1 MLLPPDFSP
10 DLVPIPAPPGLLA
23 EGEHHLGL
31 HHGPDERRPH
41 GALGGTRPE
50 PGPAGPRPT
59 RPIVPLVVTE
69 LARGGLALDVEHPGQ
84 QPGFPVGDGL
94 RTPVDRLPERAGHDR
109 LVRMGE
115 TDEHLLGLVRS
126 HHERWDGLGYPD
138 GLAGES
144 IALGPRFFAVI
155 DSFDAMTSIR
165 PYRDR
170 IGEDAAELAL
180 LELEAGK
187 GTRYWPEAVDAFTD
201 LYRSEQIT
209 WILHYFNDDVPVP
222 DFGDP
227 S

>member
-1 MLLPPDFSP
+1 M
-10 DLVPIPAPPGLLA
+10 DLDIVQSLVKSIELKDRSTAAHTWRVVLYTRALA
-23 EGEHHLGL
+23 ERAGL
-31 HHGPDERRPH
+31 EK
-41 GALGGTRPE
+41 
-50 PGPAGPRPT
+50 
-59 RPIVPLVVTE
+59 PLVE
-69 LARGGLALDVEHPGQ
+69 RLCIGAALHDVGKIDIP
-84 QPGFPVGDGL
+84 DAIL
-94 RTPVDRLPERAGHDR
+94 TKASRLTDAEFDIIKTHTTLGHDR

-180 LELEAGK
+180 RELEAGK

>member
-1 MLLPPDFSP
+1 M
-10 DLVPIPAPPGLLA
+10 DLDIVQSLVKSIELKDRSTAAHTWRVVLYTRALA
-23 EGEHHLGL
+23 ERAGL
-31 HHGPDERRPH
+31 EK
-41 GALGGTRPE
+41 
-50 PGPAGPRPT
+50 
-59 RPIVPLVVTE
+59 PLVE
-69 LARGGLALDVEHPGQ
+69 RLCIGAALHDVGKIDIP
-84 QPGFPVGDGL
+84 DAIL
-94 RTPVDRLPERAGHDR
+94 TKADRLTDAEFDIIKTHTTLGHDR

-180 LELEAGK
+180 RELEAGK

>member
-1 MLLPPDFSP
+1 M
-10 DLVPIPAPPGLLA
+10 DLDIVQSLVKAIELKDRSTAAHTWRVVLYTRALA
-23 EGEHHLGL
+23 EQAGVEKALVERLCIGAAL
-31 HHGPDERRPH
+31 HDVGKIDIPD
-41 GALGGTRPE
+41 AILTK
-50 PGPAGPRPT
+50 A
-59 RPIVPLVVTE
+59 
-69 LARGGLALDVEHPGQ
+69 
-84 QPGFPVGDGL
+84 
-94 RTPVDRLPERAGHDR
+94 DRLTDAEFDIIKTHTTLGHER

-115 TDEHLLGLVRS
+115 TDEHLLELVRS

-165 PYRDR
+165 PYRNQ
-170 IGEDAAELAL
+170 IGEDAAEVAL

-222 DFGDP
+222 DFGAP

>member
-1 MLLPPDFSP
+1 V
-10 DLVPIPAPPGLLA
+10 DLDIVQSLVKSIELKDRSTAAHTWRVVLYTRALA
-23 EGEHHLGL
+23 ERAGL
-31 HHGPDERRPH
+31 EK
-41 GALGGTRPE
+41 
-50 PGPAGPRPT
+50 
-59 RPIVPLVVTE
+59 PLVE
-69 LARGGLALDVEHPGQ
+69 RLCIGAALHDVGKIDIP
-84 QPGFPVGDGL
+84 DAIL
-94 RTPVDRLPERAGHDR
+94 TKASRLTDAEFDIIKTHTTLGHDR

-180 LELEAGK
+180 RELEAGK

>member
-1 MLLPPDFSP
+1 MLEEPAYRYDAAV
-10 DLVPIPAPPGLLA
+10 DLDIVQSLVKSIELKDRSTAAHTWRVVLYTRALA
-23 EGEHHLGL
+23 ERAGL
-31 HHGPDERRPH
+31 EK
-41 GALGGTRPE
+41 
-50 PGPAGPRPT
+50 
-59 RPIVPLVVTE
+59 PLVE
-69 LARGGLALDVEHPGQ
+69 RLCIGAALHDVGKIDIP
-84 QPGFPVGDGL
+84 DAIL
-94 RTPVDRLPERAGHDR
+94 TKADRLTDAEFDIIKTHTTLGHDR

-180 LELEAGK
+180 RELEAGK